1 MESNLRAW
9 IEENEV
15 FGSER
20 KIRLGRREG
29 ARRFKTRMVRKFE
42 MSLQFQ
48 KRTVIMGRSWGFG
61 DRVPYHNR
69 RFVTNVQT
77 LGMRV
82 TGFR

>member
-1 MESNLRAW
+1 MESNLRVW

-29 ARRFKTRMVRKFE
+29 ARRFKTRMVGKFE
-42 MSLQFQ
+42 ISLQFQ

-61 DRVPYHNR
+61 AKRAP
-69 RFVTNVQT
+69 
-77 LGMRV
+77 
-82 TGFR
+82 